1 MIDLAR
7 IGVKGRC
14 TENLK
19 NVIGSLKIFNPASK
33 DQEVAGNICPMTTV
47 EVKPGKK
54 WETLPVVIDSGATVP
69 VFNPKIATAYQLMEN
84 DASRQGHEYELASGD
99 SIPCLGEKRIA
110 VLTKEGTLRGYSSNC
125 ADVSKSLQSVRALN
139 ASGHATCF
147 GLGPEGKDHVIINRL
162 TGEINFLED
171 DGINYIQQLL
181 IVPPDEVQSVQEAI
195 NSLNVSGAGNGQSF
209 HRQGS

>member
-1 MIDLAR
+1 MIDLAK
-7 IGVKGRC
+7 IGIQGRRN
-14 TENLK
+14 ENLK
-19 NVIGSLKIFNPASK
+19 NVIGSLKIFNQASK

-69 VFNPKIATAYQLMEN
+69 VFNPKTATAYQLMEN

-110 VLTKEGTLRGYSSNC
+110 VLTKEGTVRGYSSNC
-125 ADVSKSLQSVRALN
+125 ADV
-139 ASGHATCF
+139 
-147 GLGPEGKDHVIINRL
+147 
-162 TGEINFLED
+162 
-171 DGINYIQQLL
+171 
-181 IVPPDEVQSVQEAI
+181 QEAI
-195 NSLNVSGAGNGQSF
+195 NSLNAGGAGNGQSF